1 MLDKIIKLLK
11 ISGKGTKNQVVQM
24 LENMSLED
32 LVMFKRD
39 IQERINKINGSQE

>member
-24 LENMSLED
+24 LENMTKDD
-32 LVMFKRD
+32 LMMFKRD
-39 IQERINKINGSQE
+39 IQEKINKINGGT